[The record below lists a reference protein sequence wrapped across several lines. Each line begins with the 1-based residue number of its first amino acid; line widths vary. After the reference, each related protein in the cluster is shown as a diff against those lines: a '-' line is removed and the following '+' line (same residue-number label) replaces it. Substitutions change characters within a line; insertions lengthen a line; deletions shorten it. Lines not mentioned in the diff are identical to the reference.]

1 MHYIADI
8 TVRLKKGVRDPEGS
22 AIQRALV
29 NLGFDVV
36 EVSSAKEFYV
46 VLDAPSKTD
55 ARSQVNGMCAK
66 LLANPIIHDYTFEL
80 REAQ

>member
-22 AIQRALV
+22 AIQRALA
-29 NLGFDVV
+29 NLGFDVL

-46 VLDAPSKTD
+46 TLEAEGEDD
-55 ARSQVNGMCAK
+55 ARRQVEGMCTK
-66 LLANPIIHDYTFEL
+66 LLANPIIHDYTYEL
-80 REAQ
+80 REQG

>member
-22 AIQRALV
+22 TIQRALT
-29 NLGFDVV
+29 NLGFDVL

-46 VLDAPSKTD
+46 VVDAKDEAD
-55 ARSQVNGMCAK
+55 AHSQVDGMCAK